1 MFISIL
7 SSDNYS
13 YQNLMNTAFYFKKK
27 SLNLALVHNK
37 KNID

>member
-13 YQNLMNTAFYFKKK
+13 YQNLMNAAFYFKKIFK
-27 SLNLALVHNK
+27 SGASTQQK
-37 KNID
+37 KID